1 MTAGGVTPTLSL
13 TLYDGSVTDQAATFS
28 SFRAVQSGSAL
39 TSNMYRIDTAV
50 TADRARLT
58 SLEGTRGSVLVS
70 ATEIT
75 TGYYE
80 ATVAEITSLITNMT
94 IILKLNVASSGT
106 TTLNISSLGVKD
118 VTKVNTAG
126 SVVAITGGE
135 LMVGKNY
142 LFRYDG
148 TRWVWVSA
156 IVADQMYI
164 AGTVGNHVKINTD
177 NTLVDAG
184 AGFSATADFYI
195 TGDISPAQITSNQN
209 DYTPTG
215 LSTATTLRLNSDASR
230 NITGLAGGADG
241 RIIILA
247 NVGSFNIVLINQSAS
262 SVAGNRFI
270 LANSADITLITNQDV
285 MLQYDS
291 TSSRWRLIGGTG
303 SGGGGSSN
311 RSWFGV

>member
-1 MTAGGVTPTLSL
+1 MTVTTPTLSL
-13 TLYDGSVTDQAATFS
+13 TLYDGSAPDNTTTFLA
-28 SFRAVQSGSAL
+28 FRAVQSGTAL
-39 TSNMYRIDTAV
+39 TSNMYRIDSAV
-50 TADRARLT
+50 AADRLRLT
-58 SLEGTRGSVLVS
+58 SLESLRGAILVS
-70 ATEIT
+70 ATFISAN
-75 TGYYE
+75 YYE
-80 ATVAEITSLITNMT
+80 ATVSEITALNTNMT
-94 IILKLNVASSGT
+94 IILKLDIASAGT
-106 TTLNISSLGVKD
+106 VTLNISGLG
-118 VTKVNTAG
+118 TKAVSKIDSTGAVVNIA
-126 SVVAITGGE
+126 SDE

-148 TRWVWVSA
+148 TQWIWVSA
-156 IVADQMYI
+156 NSADQI
-164 AGTVGNHVKINTD
+164 HITGTVGHNVRIASD
-177 NTLVDAG
+177 NTLEDAG
-184 AGFSATADFYI
+184 VMTTLPENIAF
-195 TGDISPAQITSNQN
+195 TGDITPAQIISNQN

-247 NVGSFNIVLINQSAS
+247 NTGSFNIVLINQSAS

-303 SGGGGSSN
+303 SGGGSSN